1 MPKVTRHYLE
11 SRRQKILDA
20 ALTCFARDGFRDT
33 TIEDI
38 AREAGVSHGAIYRYF
53 PSKDDIIDAAAQRDH
68 TARERRFAEAEMGVT
83 PVEAL
88 DRLLGGYIERYWG
101 AEKLFQAQL
110 RTQLYGE
117 AVRNS
122 RTRAIIHENRD
133 DVLERMADI
142 VRRAQLV
149 GQINQTLDPT
159 AVARVLAAVYDGL
172 TIHQAHDPALDMTSC
187 IPVVSALLRGTFVTS
202 TASKEAGNGRKHAL
216 RPSAA

>member
-11 SRRQKILDA
+11 ARRQAILDA
-20 ALTCFARDGFRDT
+20 ALACFARDGFHDT
-33 TIEDI
+33 TIQDI

-53 PSKDDIIDAAAQRDH
+53 PSKDDIIDAAAHRDRG
-68 TARERRFAEAEMGVT
+68 ARERRFAEAEVGVT

-117 AVRNS
+117 GVRNP
-122 RTRAIIHENRD
+122 RTRAIIQENRG
-133 DVLERMADI
+133 DVLERMAHI
-142 VRRAQLV
+142 VRRAQLA
-149 GQINQTLDPT
+149 GQIGQTLDPT
-159 AVARVLAAVYDGL
+159 AIARVMAALYDGL
-172 TIHQAHDPALDMTSC
+172 TIHQAHDPELDVTAC
-187 IPVVSALLRGTFVTS
+187 IPVVSALLRGDFVTNS
-202 TASKEAGNGRKHAL
+202 QSKEAGDGRKHAL